1 MEKDF
6 ARFEGTKYTV
16 EADIEMCTMV
26 SYIYKLGYSNGNK
39 IISLGL

>member
-6 ARFEGTKYTV
+6 ARFEGTKYRV

-26 SYIYKLGYSNGNK
+26 YIYKLGYSNGNK
-39 IISLGL
+39 ISSLGL